1 MSTLEC
7 RKRETACLDPA
18 TRRAVLPSPQ
28 KKASKPRKIRSMSSV
43 IQTAYPSV
51 EPVSLAE
58 MTNYCKVFVAS
69 DNDLITDQIT
79 AAREWIED
87 QTGLCLASRNFIQ
100 FEDSLPSIPFG
111 FSGYAYSAS
120 QNAYFGYGPLT
131 PYPPM
136 GWNPRVNPFEI
147 QIIRNP
153 VTAIDHIEFID
164 TFGNLQTLQPGPDF
178 VMDLVSTP
186 ARVAPLPGQRWNTNV
201 LELVGLE
208 RGEQCDP
215 LITSRRSSECV
226 VPITRGQ
233 LFLARSISSGRVF
246 PTRQASRTLRSS
258 CCALVPTIAFSDLQS
273 SGIVEA
279 CALRLTL

>member
-1 MSTLEC
+1 
-7 RKRETACLDPA
+7 
-18 TRRAVLPSPQ
+18 
-28 KKASKPRKIRSMSSV
+28 MSSV

-100 FEDSLPSIPFG
+100 FEDSLPSIPYG

-153 VTAIDHIEFID
+153 VTAIDHIEYID
-164 TFGNLQTLQPGPDF
+164 TFGNLQTLEPGLDF

-186 ARVAPLPGQRWNTNV
+186 ARVAPLPGQRWPQGM
-201 LELVGLE
+201 VGLNNARIYFTAGGTLGTDGTE
-208 RGEQCDP
+208 TVTDPDAPTPPDQDSNSFTMTTDIPRALKIAIFQLALHWYENRGSVTAGAANSIPHSLDNIVKSYRVLNINP
-215 LITSRRSSECV
+215 V
-226 VPITRGQ
+226 TR
-233 LFLARSISSGRVF
+233 
-246 PTRQASRTLRSS
+246 
-258 CCALVPTIAFSDLQS
+258 C
-273 SGIVEA
+273 
-279 CALRLTL
+279 